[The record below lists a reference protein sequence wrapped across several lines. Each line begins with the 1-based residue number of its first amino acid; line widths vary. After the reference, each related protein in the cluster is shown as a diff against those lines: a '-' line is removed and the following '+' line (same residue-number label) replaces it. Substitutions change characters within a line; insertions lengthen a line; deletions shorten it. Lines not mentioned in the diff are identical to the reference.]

1 MPTPVPRVMYR
12 PHLGVL
18 GNLSILASPA
28 ILASFA
34 MNIGILGNIG
44 KVAHGWVD
52 FSSRGFGT
60 TLLRHL

>member
-1 MPTPVPRVMYR
+1 MPTPVPRVIYR

-34 MNIGILGNIG
+34 MNIGILG
-44 KVAHGWVD
+44 KYRES
-52 FSSRGFGT
+52 SSRIG
-60 TLLRHL
+60 

>member
-18 GNLSILASPA
+18 GNLSMLANPA

-34 MNIGILGNIG
+34 INIGILG
-44 KVAHGWVD
+44 KYRES
-52 FSSRGFGT
+52 SSRIG
-60 TLLRHL
+60 